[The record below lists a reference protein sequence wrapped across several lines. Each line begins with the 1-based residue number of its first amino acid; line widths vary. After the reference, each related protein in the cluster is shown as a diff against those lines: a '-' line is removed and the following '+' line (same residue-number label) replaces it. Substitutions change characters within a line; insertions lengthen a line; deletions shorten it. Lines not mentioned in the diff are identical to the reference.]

1 MLKRPVHQCLQMCA
15 DGDRGSA
22 EAADLLQAAGYSAVM
37 QMEGGYAGYSKV
49 RPGLCGLTS
58 WCDRCAVLSVLLD
71 SLVCAA

>member
-1 MLKRPVHQCLQMCA
+1 MCA

-49 RPGLCGLTS
+49 RPGS
-58 WCDRCAVLSVLLD
+58 WCDRCAVLFVLLD